1 MGFARS
7 GRVIAVLQWFLAVVM
22 PFFALFGR
30 MLFTG
35 ELGWLGLFGIVF
47 SPIAAVLL
55 LVPPILTRF
64 DREATR
70 RRSVRSAYV
79 WGTAASWV
87 ALFAIAL
94 TAPDS
99 GDIRPY
105 LSPLQMLTGIGPD
118 ATTVVTIGL
127 GAVAAAGWLLAV
139 GVAIAGIVRSRR
151 VDALEGP
158 VRSAASDHRTFN
170 S

>member
-7 GRVIAVLQWFLAVVM
+7 GRVVAVLQWFLAVVM
-22 PFFALFGR
+22 PFFSVFGR

-47 SPIAAVLL
+47 SPATAILL

-70 RRSVRSAYV
+70 RRSVRIAYV
-79 WGTAASWV
+79 WGTVGIWV

-99 GDIRPY
+99 GDVRPY
-105 LSPLQMLTGIGPD
+105 LAPLQMLTGIGPD
-118 ATTVVTIGL
+118 ATMAVTIGL
-127 GAVAAAGWLLAV
+127 GAVAASGWLLAV
-139 GVAIAGIVRSRR
+139 GVAIAGIVQSRR
-151 VDALEGP
+151 A
-158 VRSAASDHRTFN
+158 SAVGDFPAQRT

>member
-7 GRVIAVLQWFLAVVM
+7 GRVVAVLQWFLAVVM
-22 PFFALFGR
+22 PFFAVFGR
-30 MLFTG
+30 VLFTG

-94 TAPDS
+94 T
-99 GDIRPY
+99 
-105 LSPLQMLTGIGPD
+105 GIGPD

-158 VRSAASDHRTFN
+158 VRSTASDHRTFN

>member
-7 GRVIAVLQWFLAVVM
+7 GRVVAVLQWFLALVM
-22 PFFALFGR
+22 PFFSVFGR

-47 SPIAAVLL
+47 SPIAAILL

-70 RRSVRSAYV
+70 RRSVRTAYV
-79 WGTAASWV
+79 WGSIAIWV

-99 GDIRPY
+99 GGTRPM
-105 LSPLQMLTGIGPD
+105 LSPLQMLTDLGPD
-118 ATTVVTIGL
+118 VAMASTIGL
-127 GAVAAAGWLLAV
+127 GALAAAGWLLAIV
-139 GVAIAGIVRSRR
+139 IAIAGIAQSRR
-151 VDALEGP
+151 VDAVGHSP
-158 VRSAASDHRTFN
+158 AQRTF
-170 S
+170 